1 MINILQAAVVY
12 YILMK
17 IQRGLDYNILNNLNE
32 VNLDDECRREQED
45 MSLAPHRFEM
55 PDFTQSVW
63 YFSRTHT
70 SMNDFVYFVE
80 HESTQVK
87 MEPDFYLGIDRK
99 RSAKDGNLIP

>member
-1 MINILQAAVVY
+1 
-12 YILMK
+12 
-17 IQRGLDYNILNNLNE
+17 
-32 VNLDDECRREQED
+32 
-45 MSLAPHRFEM
+45 M